1 MIGALSVLIS
11 GDKSLQGEASL
22 ELAVLDPPGLWTA
35 IGLSSLGIIK
45 LNPVAEDDLTI
56 LALEELGN
64 GEIFGLAPPW

>member
-1 MIGALSVLIS
+1 M
-11 GDKSLQGEASL
+11 
-22 ELAVLDPPGLWTA
+22 LDPPGLWTA

-64 GEIFGLAPPW
+64 GEIFGLKKCKNLEFKKIRRHIFRLHF

>member
-1 MIGALSVLIS
+1 M
-11 GDKSLQGEASL
+11 
-22 ELAVLDPPGLWTA
+22 LDPPGLWTA

-64 GEIFGLAPPW
+64 GEIFGLKKCKNLEF